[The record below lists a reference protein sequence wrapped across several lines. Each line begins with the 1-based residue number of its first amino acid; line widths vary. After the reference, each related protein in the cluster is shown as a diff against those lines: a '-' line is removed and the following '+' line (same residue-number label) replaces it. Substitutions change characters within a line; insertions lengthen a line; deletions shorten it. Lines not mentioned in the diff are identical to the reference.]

1 MIEFALND
9 VKNKG
14 YFKLPLRN
22 LCMPAIV
29 LYALDPHFIYL
40 HNNSHYVVIVEMKIE
55 MWKAV

>member
-55 MWKAV
+55 M